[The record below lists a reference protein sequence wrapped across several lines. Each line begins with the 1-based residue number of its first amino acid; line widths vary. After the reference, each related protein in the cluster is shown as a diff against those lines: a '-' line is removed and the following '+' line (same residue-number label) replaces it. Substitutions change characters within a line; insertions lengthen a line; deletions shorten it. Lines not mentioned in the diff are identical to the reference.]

1 MAISGSD
8 PVNDLNQ
15 ALFGVRRPQ
24 GGDKRTGD
32 ASTTPSVGRIGD
44 TVAFSP
50 GIMEREA
57 VVNQIRALPDI
68 RVEQLALVQQ
78 ALASGQLHVDGDRL
92 AAGVIREIILNAVV

>member
-24 GGDKRTGD
+24 GGDKRAGD
-32 ASTTPSVGRIGD
+32 SPTQSPGRIGD

-50 GIMEREA
+50 EIKEWDA
-57 VVNQIRALPDI
+57 VLKQIRALPDV
-68 RVEQLALVQQ
+68 RVDQLASVQQ
-78 ALASGQLHVDGDRL
+78 ALAAGLLQVDGERL
-92 AAGVIREIILNAVV
+92 AAGVIRETVLNAVA

>member
-24 GGDKRTGD
+24 GGDKRTGE
-32 ASTTPSVGRIGD
+32 APTPSTGSIGD

-50 GIMEREA
+50 ETKEREA
-57 VVNQIRALPDI
+57 VVNQIRALPDV
-68 RVEQLALVQQ
+68 RVEQMSSVEQ
-78 ALASGQLHVDGDRL
+78 ALAAGLRVDGKRI
-92 AAGVIREIILNAVV
+92 AAGVIRETVLNAVA

>member
-24 GGDKRTGD
+24 GEEKRVGAAPTQ
-32 ASTTPSVGRIGD
+32 STGRIGD

-50 GIMEREA
+50 EVKERES

-68 RVEQLALVQQ
+68 RVNQLSSVQQ
-78 ALASGQLHVDGDRL
+78 ALAAGTLHVDGERL
-92 AAGVIREIILNAVV
+92 AAGIIRETVLNAVA